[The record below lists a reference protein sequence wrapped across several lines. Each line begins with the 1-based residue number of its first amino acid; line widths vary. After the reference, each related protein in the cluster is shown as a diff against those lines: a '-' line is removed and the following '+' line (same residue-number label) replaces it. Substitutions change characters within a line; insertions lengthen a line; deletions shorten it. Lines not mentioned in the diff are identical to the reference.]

1 MDLTTA
7 TRVKTYLEGADTS
20 KDAVLAQ
27 IITGVSARIERYMNR
42 HAEAAERTEYYDL
55 DYGQRR
61 LFLKGYPVTEI
72 DSIYNDPVDQA
83 FGSTTLIAATDYVL
97 NSVDGE
103 IAFHLTRPLR
113 GPMALKVTYTGGMG
127 ANAAAF
133 ITAFPEIALAAEWQ
147 VVHEFHNRNAPGA
160 SSVSIGGASVAL
172 VSGLDL
178 LPIVKQALDGHRRM
192 AHR

>member
-27 IITGVSARIERYMNR
+27 IITGVSARIERYLNR
-42 HAEAAERTEYYDL
+42 HVEAVERVEFYDL
-55 DYGQRR
+55 DFGQRR
-61 LFLKGYPVTEI
+61 IFLRGYPVTEV
-72 DSIYNDPVDQA
+72 DSIYNDPIDQDFA
-83 FGSTTLIAATDYVL
+83 ASSLIAADDYVTDL
-97 NSVDGE
+97 TNGVVS
-103 IAFHLTRPLR
+103 FHLTRPLT
-113 GPMALKVTYTGGMG
+113 GPRALKVTYTGGMG